1 MQPDV
6 DKAVEAAQAAFQR
19 GSPWRQLDALR
30 RGQLLH
36 QLADLV
42 ERDRAILAVSIG
54 TVRCG
59 GTILTVPLTW
69 GSVPMGCDW
78 KYLRCLFC
86 VATGL
91 FGLGK

>member
-19 GSPWRQLDALR
+19 DSPWRQLDALR

-36 QLADLV
+36 KLADLL

-54 TVRCG
+54 TGQVG
-59 GTILTVPLTW
+59 GGAVFTAPLTEGPW
-69 GSVPMGCDW
+69 DVAGSI
-78 KYLRCLFC
+78 
-86 VATGL
+86 
-91 FGLGK
+91 